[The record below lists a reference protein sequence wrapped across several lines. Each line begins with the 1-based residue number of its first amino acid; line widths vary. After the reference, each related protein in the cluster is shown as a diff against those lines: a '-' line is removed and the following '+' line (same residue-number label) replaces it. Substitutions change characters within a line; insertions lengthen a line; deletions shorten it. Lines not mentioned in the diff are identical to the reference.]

1 MGAAH
6 RATKRETWEVTSAC
20 SFCAKNQAQVKK
32 LIAGPD
38 SVYIC
43 EACVALCVS
52 CLSDAGIDLPTVVSD
67 GEWEGVGGLRASSGH
82 VVVEVRAPSP
92 E

>member
-1 MGAAH
+1 
-6 RATKRETWEVTSAC
+6 VTPAC

-38 SVYIC
+38 AVYIC

-52 CLSDAGIDLPTVVSD
+52 CLFDAGIDLPTVVSD
-67 GEWEGVGGLRASSGH
+67 GEWEVGGGWRASLGH
-82 VVVEVRAPSP
+82 VVVEPDAPPP
-92 E
+92 ER